1 MSPNLCV
8 ISGEFTLQSVQK
20 KVLDNLHIKSLMYS
34 SSRPAAAVTIQLLF
48 WTHFLR
54 EHKGTVLTKRNDLH
68 QLAGCALIHTENHVK
83 WEIARESSARRSTGT
98 VSMWVSG
105 FGATHKQ
112 SLETVCWNKR
122 FISVAWE
129 GPITRIH
136 TDTYAH
142 THTHTFSI
150 HFFEYNKD
158 STDINTNR
166 TTHFKL
172 SQSRLH
178 FKVTCH
184 HRRFHHR

>member
-8 ISGEFTLQSVQK
+8 NSGEFTLQSVQK

-142 THTHTFSI
+142 THTHTL
-150 HFFEYNKD
+150 FFTFFWIQQRQY
-158 STDINTNR
+158 R
-166 TTHFKL
+166 H
-172 SQSRLH
+172 
-178 FKVTCH
+178 
-184 HRRFHHR
+184 

>member
-1 MSPNLCV
+1 
-8 ISGEFTLQSVQK
+8 
-20 KVLDNLHIKSLMYS
+20 MYS
-34 SSRPAAAVTIQLLF
+34 SSRPAAAVTVQLLF

-83 WEIARESSARRSTGT
+83 WEIARESSARRSTAT
-98 VSMWVSG
+98 VSVWVSG
-105 FGATHKQ
+105 FGATQKQ
-112 SLETVCWNKR
+112 SLETVCRNKR

-129 GPITRIH
+129 GPITHIH
-136 TDTYAH
+136 TCTH
-142 THTHTFSI
+142 THTHTHTHTL

-166 TTHFKL
+166 TTHLKS
-172 SQSRLH
+172 SQSCLH

-184 HRRFHHR
+184 HRRFQHR

>member
-1 MSPNLCV
+1 MDVWGFNVTQPLCHFWWIYPAV
-8 ISGEFTLQSVQK
+8 STKKRCWITFTLKVWCIPPRGLLLQSQS
-20 KVLDNLHIKSLMYS
+20 NYYS
-34 SSRPAAAVTIQLLF
+34 
-48 WTHFLR
+48 

-83 WEIARESSARRSTGT
+83 WEIAHESSARRSTGT

-105 FGATHKQ
+105 FGSTQKQ

-142 THTHTFSI
+142 THTHTL
-150 HFFEYNKD
+150 FFTFFWIQQRQY
-158 STDINTNR
+158 R
-166 TTHFKL
+166 H
-172 SQSRLH
+172 
-178 FKVTCH
+178 
-184 HRRFHHR
+184 